1 MSTTSNSMPLHVI
14 LVWSPIGYETYLSL
28 ANMFGADN
36 IILISARNFHPPQA
50 AAHIGDNHHY
60 FSQNKADVES
70 VTEGLAKI
78 AERLVKEGRETIL
91 YAPQCANFYVRTL
104 IESTL
109 VDRFFIYDEGDAAYE
124 PNFLRLIKERWNRGI
139 VRSEPGLLAHLER
152 YEVSLSQISQI
163 FKEGPVFYEMSHR
176 KLSGFVSFFDTAFLG
191 CQPILLKIATF
202 KHREDISSLLIVPYL
217 SKLKGVGLQEFIE
230 MIHSAKLDCGH
241 YDDKIVVKFHPDD
254 SNAVRCYIL
263 DVLTRVGIRFDEW
276 EAYCEKNDIDMCRE
290 PGFFNIQRLLAP
302 VNSTKRY
309 NDLVR
314 SQLSSPVAPCGVRIG
329 ARPEVMNLL

>member
-1 MSTTSNSMPLHVI
+1 MSTISNPMPLHMI

-28 ANMFGADN
+28 ADMFGADA

-78 AERLVKEGRETIL
+78 AERLVKEGREIIL

-109 VDRFFIYDEGDAAYE
+109 VDRFFIYEEGEAAYE
-124 PNFLRLIKERWNRGI
+124 PNFSRLIKERWNRGI
-139 VRSEPGLLAHLER
+139 IRSEPGLLAHLER
-152 YEVSLSQISQI
+152 YEVSLSKISQI
-163 FKEGPVFYEMSHR
+163 FKEGPVFYEINHP
-176 KLSGFVSFFDTAFLG
+176 KLSGFVSFFDSAFLG
-191 CQPILLKIATF
+191 CQSIPLKIAPF
-202 KHREDISSLLIVPYL
+202 KHREDIDSLLIVPCL
-217 SKLKGVGLQEFIE
+217 SEGFKGLGWRQFIE
-230 MIHSAKLDCGH
+230 MMHSRELDCSH
-241 YDDKIVVKFHPDD
+241 HDDKVVVKFHP
-254 SNAVRCYIL
+254 NNPNTVRRYGL
-263 DVLTRVGIRFDEW
+263 DFLTRVGIRFDEW
-276 EAYCEKNDIDMCRE
+276 EAYCVKNDIDMCRE

-309 NDLVR
+309 NDLMR
-314 SQLSSPVAPCGVRIG
+314 RH
-329 ARPEVMNLL
+329 